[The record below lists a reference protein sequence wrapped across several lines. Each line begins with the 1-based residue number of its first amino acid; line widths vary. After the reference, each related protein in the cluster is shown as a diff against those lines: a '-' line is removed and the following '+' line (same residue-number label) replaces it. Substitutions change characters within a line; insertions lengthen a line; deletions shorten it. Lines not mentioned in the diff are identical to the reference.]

1 MDQVVAAQNFDLAIG
16 GMTCASCVSRVEKVL
31 GRVPG
36 VISVAVNLATETA
49 HVEAGP
55 GVALPAMVAA
65 VEGAGYQASGR
76 PEVPAAISN
85 REFWELLAAA
95 ALSTPLL
102 AGMALHLPGWL
113 EFALATPVQFWLGA
127 RFYVAGWRA
136 LKAASGNMDLLVAL
150 GTSAAYFLSV
160 ADFFAGGPLYFESSA
175 VVITLIRLGK
185 YLEGRAKRDA
195 AKAVTGLAALRPDVA
210 HKNGLDVAVKT
221 LRLGDVIELRP
232 GERVPMDGEI
242 LEGAGRFDE
251 SHLTGESVP
260 VLRAPGAHVLAG
272 ALCLDSVVSLRV
284 TVAQGATF
292 LDRMARMIDAAQA
305 SKPRLQK
312 LADRVA
318 GAFVPVVV
326 AIAAVTFAGWMLA
339 HAPISVAVINA
350 VSVLVI
356 ACPCALGLATPAAIL
371 AGTGVAAKN
380 GILVRNADAIEH
392 AAKIDFVVFDKTGTL
407 TVGKPRLLDVQ
418 VVGGVAREAVLHIA
432 ASLAAADT
440 HPLAGALR
448 IAGVVPASAVKSLA
462 GRGIEGVVDGTR
474 YILGSD
480 KLVSDAGGVAPDMAT
495 PGATISYLATAD
507 GAVLAGFAFGDAI
520 RPDAGNAIAA
530 LRTKNIGVMLLSG
543 DRAESAE
550 AVGHELGITEIVS
563 RATPAQKLAVIAEK
577 RAAGHVVAMVGDG
590 VNDAAALAAADVGMA
605 IGDGADVA
613 FETADFALLRP
624 EPALVGDALALSAKI
639 WWVLRE
645 GLFWA
650 VIYNVVGIPLAALG
664 YLSPMV
670 AGGAMAASSVC
681 VLGNALRLRNWR
693 PG

>member
-1 MDQVVAAQNFDLAIG
+1 MDQLVPARTFDLAIG

-55 GVALPAMVAA
+55 GVALPAMVEA
-65 VEGAGYQASGR
+65 VEGAGYRAAARADQ
-76 PEVPAAISN
+76 PAVIGK
-85 REFWELLAAA
+85 REFYELLAAA
-95 ALSTPLL
+95 ALSAPLL
-102 AGMALHLPGWL
+102 AGMVLQVPGWL
-113 EFALATPVQFWLGA
+113 EFALAAPVQFWLGA

-136 LKAASGNMDLLVAL
+136 LKAGSGNMDLLVAL
-150 GTSAAYFLSV
+150 GTSAAFALSA
-160 ADFFAGGPLYFESSA
+160 ADLAWGGPLYFESSA

-185 YLEGRAKRDA
+185 FLEGRARRDA
-195 AKAVTGLAALRPDVA
+195 AKAVTSLAALRPDIA
-210 HKNGLDVAVKT
+210 HKAGADVPVAT
-221 LRLGDVIELRP
+221 LRRGDVIELRP

-242 LEGAGRFDE
+242 IEGAGRFDE

-260 VLRAPGAHVLAG
+260 VLRAPGGAVLAG
-272 ALCLDSVVSLRV
+272 ALCLDAVVSLRV

-305 SKPRLQK
+305 SKPAVQK

-318 GAFVPVVV
+318 AVFVPVVV
-326 AIAAVTFAGWMLA
+326 VIALATFIGWLLA
-339 HAPISVAVINA
+339 NAPLSAAVINA

-371 AGTGVAAKN
+371 AGTGVAAKH
-380 GILVRNADAIEH
+380 GILIRNADAIEN

-407 TVGKPRLLDVQ
+407 TVGKPTLTELQ
-418 VVGGVAREAVLHIA
+418 VFGGAARAGVLRIA
-432 ASLAAADT
+432 ASLAAADS
-440 HPLAGALR
+440 HPLAAALR
-448 IAGVVPASAVKSLA
+448 IDGVAPASAVKSLA
-462 GRGIEGVVDGTR
+462 GRGIEGVVDGRR
-474 YILGSD
+474 YLLGSD
-480 KLVSDAGGVAPDMAT
+480 KLISDAGGIAPDMTA
-495 PGATISYLATAD
+495 PRATISYLATAD

-520 RPDAGNAIAA
+520 RPGAAQAIAA
-530 LRTKNIGVMLLSG
+530 LRARNIGVMLLSG

-550 AVGHELGITEIVS
+550 AVGRQLGITDIVAG
-563 RATPAQKLAVIAEK
+563 ATPERKLAAIGEK

-590 VNDAAALAAADVGMA
+590 VNDAAALAAADIGMA
-605 IGDGADVA
+605 IGEGADVA
-613 FETADFALLRP
+613 FEAADFALLRP
-624 EPALVGDALALSAKI
+624 EPALVGDALALSGKI
-639 WWVLRE
+639 RWVLRE

-681 VLGNALRLRNWR
+681 VLANALRLRRWR
-693 PG
+693 PA

>member
-1 MDQVVAAQNFDLAIG
+1 MDRAVAAQTFDLAIG
-16 GMTCASCVSRVEKVL
+16 GMTCASCVARVERVL

-36 VISVAVNLATETA
+36 VTSVAVNLATETA
-49 HVEAGP
+49 HVETGP
-55 GVALPAMVAA
+55 GVGLPVMVAA
-65 VEGAGYQASGR
+65 VEGAGYQASAR
-76 PEVPAAISN
+76 PEKPAVSSN
-85 REFWELLAAA
+85 REFWELLASAI
-95 ALSTPLL
+95 LSAPLL
-102 AGMALHLPGWL
+102 AGMALRLPGWL
-113 EFALATPVQFWLGA
+113 EFALATPVQFALGA

-136 LKAASGNMDLLVAL
+136 LKAGSGNMDLLVAL
-150 GTSAAYFLSV
+150 GTSAAFFLSV
-160 ADFFAGGPLYFESSA
+160 TDLFGGGPLYFESSA

-185 YLEGRAKRDA
+185 FLEGRAKRDA
-195 AKAVTGLAALRPDVA
+195 AKAVTGLAALRPDMA
-210 HKNGLDVAVKT
+210 HRNGLDVAVKN

-232 GERVPMDGEI
+232 GERVPMDGDI

-260 VLRAPGAHVLAG
+260 VSRAPGAHVLAG

-305 SKPRLQK
+305 SKPAVQE

-318 GAFVPVVV
+318 AVFVPVVV
-326 AIAAVTFAGWMLA
+326 GIAAVTLAGWMFL
-339 HAPISVAVINA
+339 HAPVSVAVINA

-407 TVGKPRLLDVQ
+407 TVGKPTLLDVQ
-418 VVGGVAREAVLHIA
+418 VFRDAARDDVLRIA
-432 ASLAAADT
+432 ASLAAADS
-440 HPLAGALR
+440 HPLAAALR
-448 IAGVVPASAVKSLA
+448 IPGVPAASGMKSLT
-462 GRGIEGVVDGTR
+462 GRGIEGVVDGIR

-480 KLVSDAGGVAPDMAT
+480 RLVTDAGGTAPVLEAI
-495 PGATISYLATAD
+495 GATVSYLATAD
-507 GAVLAGFAFGDAI
+507 GTVLAGFAFGDAI
-520 RPDAGNAIAA
+520 RPGAAKAIAA
-530 LRTKNIGVMLLSG
+530 LRARNIGVMLLSG

-550 AVGHELGITEIVS
+550 SIGRELGISDIVS
-563 RATPAQKLAVIAEK
+563 RATPEQKLAVIAQK

-613 FETADFALLRP
+613 FETADFALLRSD
-624 EPALVGDALALSAKI
+624 PALVGDALALSAKI

-670 AGGAMAASSVC
+670 AGGAMAASSLC

-693 PG
+693 PE